1 MFWKLNQEIF
11 FLPSFLYNLKRIEPS
26 LILLDLGSPLNISY
40 FWNFGS
46 LLGLFCGVQIFTGL
60 VLSMHYMNSIELAFF
75 SVNLSIQNE
84 VFLGWVF
91 HNAHR
96 TGASFFFLMLY
107 LHLFR
112 GLYYGGFNQ
121 LNIWMRGVTIL
132 LLSMAIAFLGY
143 VLPWGQMSFWGA
155 TVITNLFSAVPYLGE
170 DIVILLWGGYGV
182 AGPTL
187 SRFFSLHFLL
197 PFVMFFLAMIHVF
210 VFLHIKGS
218 SNPLGGNL
226 NPYIK
231 IEFWPYFIV
240 KDIFGYFVVLIVFFS
255 FCLLAPRILLDCE
268 NFIEANRLVTPV
280 HIQPEWYFLPAYA
293 ILRSIPK
300 KLGGVIALALS
311 VIIFYFLPFFL
322 QQMKNN
328 RFLLR
333 FNLNWY
339 WWVWGARVILLT
351 YVGACPVEF
360 PWVYI
365 GMFFSFMYF
374 SFVIFLLF

>member
-1 MFWKLNQEIF
+1 MT
-11 FLPSFLYNLKRIEPS
+11 
-26 LILLDLGSPLNISY
+26 LLDLGSPLNISY

-46 LLGLFCGVQIFTGL
+46 LLGLYCGVQIVSGL
-60 VLSMHYMNSIELAFF
+60 VLSMHYMNSIELAFL
-75 SVNLSIQNE
+75 SVNLRIQNE
-84 VFLGWVF
+84 VFLGWMF
-91 HNAHR
+91 HNVHS

-197 PFVMFFLAMIHVF
+197 PFVMFFLAMVHVF
-210 VFLHIKGS
+210 VFLHVKGS

-226 NPYIK
+226 NQYFK
-231 IEFWPYFIV
+231 VEFWPYFIV
-240 KDIFGYFVVLIVFFS
+240 KDFFGYFVVLFVFFG
-255 FCLLAPRILLDCE
+255 FVLFAPRVLLDCE
-268 NFIEANRLVTPV
+268 NFIEAKRLVTPV

-293 ILRSIPK
+293 ILRSIPN
-300 KLGGVIALALS
+300 KLGGVIALAMS

-322 QQMKNN
+322 QQLKSKN
-328 RFLLR
+328 FLR
-333 FNLNWY
+333 TYNFFRY
-339 WWVWGARVILLT
+339 WWIWAASVMILT
-351 YVGACPVEF
+351 FVGACPVEY
-360 PWVYI
+360 PWIYI
-365 GMFFSFMYF
+365 GMVFSFMYF
-374 SFVIFLLF
+374 SFVFFMLFCLVSLNKNVNLWC